1 MQTFPQVFLKPN
13 RDEAVRRFHPW
24 VFSGAIARLKGQ
36 PTDGEIVE
44 VCDSRGQ
51 YLATGHY
58 HNGNIAVKLFS
69 YEPIVP
75 DVAFWQKKLQNA
87 LTVRKKILTFQAN
100 NQTVTNCYRLVHGEG
115 DGLPGLIIDYYDGVL
130 VVQAHSI
137 GMYRVLDDLTLAL
150 RELYGSELKAIYNK
164 SADTLPDEFA
174 KAAPNGYVYGSC
186 VVPHP
191 VKENGHTFLI
201 DWETGQKTGF
211 FLDQRNNRQLLAHYA
226 QGKHVLNAFCYS
238 GGFSI
243 YALAAGAASV
253 DSVDASKKAIEL
265 TDRNVLANFSEE
277 MPHQSYAEDVMKFLK
292 DTTGTYDLMVL
303 DPPAYAK
310 SMSARHRAVQGY
322 KRLNAEGIKHLKPN
336 GILFTFSCSQVV
348 DRELFY
354 NTIVAAAIEAGRQ
367 VRVLHQITQPPD
379 HPVNLFHP
387 EGSYLKGLV
396 LWVE

>member
-150 RELYGSELKAIYNK
+150 RELYGSELKARILCPMN
-164 SADTLPDEFA
+164 LPKRHPTVTFME
-174 KAAPNGYVYGSC
+174 
-186 VVPHP
+186 VVLC
-191 VKENGHTFLI
+191 LI
-201 DWETGQKTGF
+201 
-211 FLDQRNNRQLLAHYA
+211 L
-226 QGKHVLNAFCYS
+226 
-238 GGFSI
+238 
-243 YALAAGAASV
+243 
-253 DSVDASKKAIEL
+253 SKKM
-265 TDRNVLANFSEE
+265 D
-277 MPHQSYAEDVMKFLK
+277 
-292 DTTGTYDLMVL
+292 
-303 DPPAYAK
+303 
-310 SMSARHRAVQGY
+310 
-322 KRLNAEGIKHLKPN
+322 
-336 GILFTFSCSQVV
+336 ILF
-348 DRELFY
+348 
-354 NTIVAAAIEAGRQ
+354 
-367 VRVLHQITQPPD
+367 
-379 HPVNLFHP
+379 
-387 EGSYLKGLV
+387 
-396 LWVE
+396 